1 MGESL
6 LSSGSEKNDPSTDE
20 VDRTPELPN
29 RSTPRLRN
37 NPSRPDNESPPP
49 TSAPPSQAG
58 QAGFP
63 PGGVASVRSEVV
75 RSRSAAKPP
84 PKGLKQEPESAAEG
98 GLVTTEGPRLPHAQ
112 VLKKLLA
119 SLELPRLSSPPQGE
133 PGQQGGGK
141 GMGPKYLHFSWQS
154 SQLQPLT
161 LLADCM

>member
-6 LSSGSEKNDPSTDE
+6 LSSGSEKNAPSTDE
-20 VDRTPELPN
+20 MDRTPELPN

-49 TSAPPSQAG
+49 ESAPPSKAS

-63 PGGVASVRSEVV
+63 PGGMASVRSEVV
-75 RSRSAAKPP
+75 RSRSVAKPP

-98 GLVTTEGPRLPHAQ
+98 GLVTTVVPRLPHAQ

-119 SLELPRLSSPPQGE
+119 SLELPLLSSPPQGE
-133 PGQQGGGK
+133 PGQQGGGE
-141 GMGPKYLHFSWQS
+141 GMGPKYLQFSGQNPR
-154 SQLQPLT
+154 L
-161 LLADCM
+161 